1 MSLIEFKDAPSDFPG
16 YISILEVMIIYN
28 VTININEAVQEA
40 WLQWMK
46 TIHIPDMLATGK
58 FSEAKMSRVMVEE
71 EMGGVTYSVQYT
83 AKNKALLQ
91 QYYEEDAA
99 RLRQDAADRFGEQFV
114 AFRTELEVI
123 DIQNTKLKTATENLF
138 VYGTLLEPEV
148 RQMVF
153 TRDIEGREDALP
165 GYRIHKNK
173 VAGLYPSVE
182 ITHSREDR
190 VSGEVVVVSPGDLI
204 RADQYEGEAY
214 MRIRA
219 KLDSGTEAW
228 VYLEKP
234 MDKKRNS

>member
-1 MSLIEFKDAPSDFPG
+1 
-16 YISILEVMIIYN
+16 MIIYN
-28 VTININEAVQEA
+28 VTINIDETAEEG

-58 FSEAKMSRVMVEE
+58 FSEAKMSRVMVDE

-83 AKNKALLQ
+83 AKNKTMLR

-99 RLRQDAADRFGEQFV
+99 RLRQDAVDRFGEQFV

-123 DIQNTKLKTATENLF
+123 DIQNTELRTATENLF
-138 VYGTLLEPEV
+138 VYGTLLEPDV

-153 TRDIEGREDALP
+153 TREIEGRKDALP

-182 ITHSREDR
+182 ITHSHKDK
-190 VSGEVVVVSPGDLI
+190 VTGEVVVVSPGDLL

-219 KLDSGTEAW
+219 RLDSGTEAW

-234 MDKKRNS
+234 VEKKRNS

>member
-1 MSLIEFKDAPSDFPG
+1 
-16 YISILEVMIIYN
+16 MIIYN
-28 VTININEAVQEA
+28 VTINIDEIVRED

-46 TIHIPDMLATGK
+46 TTHIPDMLATGK
-58 FSEAKMSRVMVEE
+58 FSEAKMSRVMVDE

-83 AKNKALLQ
+83 AKNKSVLQ
-91 QYYEEDAA
+91 QYYDEDAD
-99 RLRQDAADRFGEQFV
+99 RLRQDAVDRFGDRFV

-123 DIQNTKLKTATENLF
+123 DIQNTSLRTATENLF
-138 VYGTLLEPEV
+138 IYGTLLEPEV
-148 RQMVF
+148 RKMVF
-153 TRDIEGREDALP
+153 TREIEAREDLLP

-182 ITHSREDR
+182 ITNQNEDK
-190 VSGEVVVVSPGDLI
+190 VSGEVIVLSPRDLK

-219 KLDSGTEAW
+219 RLDSGTEAW

-234 MDKKRNS
+234 VEKNRNS

>member
-1 MSLIEFKDAPSDFPG
+1 
-16 YISILEVMIIYN
+16 MIIYN
-28 VTININEAVQEA
+28 VTINIDEIVRED

-46 TIHIPDMLATGK
+46 TTHIPDMLATGK
-58 FSEAKMSRVMVEE
+58 FSEAKMSRVMVDE

-83 AKNKALLQ
+83 AKNKSVLQ
-91 QYYEEDAA
+91 QYYDEDAD
-99 RLRQDAADRFGEQFV
+99 RLRQDAVDRFGDRFV

-123 DIQNTKLKTATENLF
+123 DIQNTSLRTATENLF
-138 VYGTLLEPEV
+138 IYGTLLEPEV
-148 RQMVF
+148 RKMVF
-153 TRDIEGREDALP
+153 TREIEAREDLLP

-182 ITHSREDR
+182 ITNQNEDK
-190 VSGEVVVVSPGDLI
+190 VSGEVIVLSPRDLK

-219 KLDSGTEAW
+219 RLDSGTEAW

-234 MDKKRNS
+234 VEKKRNS